1 MEALTF
7 PVNAFFCS
15 FLLVEEDAGIL
26 MLPVVRR
33 AGSFGVVSAHFISKD
48 LSATSGL
55 DYFLE
60 NVSVVFEHGQNISH
74 INVTIIDDLDRYG
87 NTYLKSK

>member
-1 MEALTF
+1 MNKSLTF
-7 PVNAFFCS
+7 PVNAFFLS
-15 FLLVEEDAGIL
+15 FGLVEEDAGIL

-33 AGSFGVVSAHFISKD
+33 AGSFGVVSAQFIPKG
-48 LSATSGL
+48 LSATFGL
-55 DYFLE
+55 DFFLE

-87 NTYLKSK
+87 NT